1 MSLLL
6 KLRLCLVPFLV
17 KSRFVL
23 TYAANLCTMC
33 ASLKFTEP
41 PGTLVANNSMC
52 LVFIASTQQAPEN
65 YVGKDVWLWSFKV
78 IEINSSM

>member
-1 MSLLL
+1 MYDVCIAEIY
-6 KLRLCLVPFLV
+6 R
-17 KSRFVL
+17 
-23 TYAANLCTMC
+23 AA
-33 ASLKFTEP
+33 
-41 PGTLVANNSMC
+41 TLVANNSMC